1 MKSRPHTA
9 ILGFA
14 DPNSLSLSLHPSQ
27 YPRLDPV
34 AICLVVSS
42 DGNHALLGS
51 PRYASGRMLTCL
63 AGFVEQ
69 GETLEEAAAREVME
83 EAGVEVGQIRILG
96 SQPWP
101 LGRSG
106 EAPGRFPR

>member
-1 MKSRPHTA
+1 M
-9 ILGFA
+9 
-14 DPNSLSLSLHPSQ
+14 
-27 YPRLDPV
+27 

-96 SQPWP
+96 SQPCVLDSISAEDLARALSSWQ
-101 LGRSG
+101 
-106 EAPGRFPR
+106 